1 MIALDSIHPLAE
13 CDSKEMRTQIHDFIS
28 SELSMFDSH
37 TAQSKEDES
46 IKIIEVILKSS
57 LSTKKR
63 RKLDFRDKR
72 LLEQEFLQIVL
83 YKVNVDTAEAINRLV
98 KLTRKSHKA
107 FSFAGTKDRRGLTT
121 QRVTI
126 WNGN

>member
-83 YKVNVDTAEAINRLV
+83 YKVNVDTA
-98 KLTRKSHKA
+98 
-107 FSFAGTKDRRGLTT
+107 
-121 QRVTI
+121 
-126 WNGN
+126 